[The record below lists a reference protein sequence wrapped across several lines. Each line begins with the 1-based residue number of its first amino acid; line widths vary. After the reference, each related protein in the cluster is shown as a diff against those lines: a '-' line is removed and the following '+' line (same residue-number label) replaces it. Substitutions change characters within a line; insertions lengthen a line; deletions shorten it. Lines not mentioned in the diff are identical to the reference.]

1 MRVFRKRDP
10 LNHEYTLHG
19 KVLEAG
25 WVCKASRS
33 NNKIASTMESTYLEH

>member
-19 KVLEAG
+19 KVLVVVESVEHLG
-25 WVCKASRS
+25 VTITS
-33 NNKIASTMESTYLEH
+33 IASTMEST